1 MADQTP
7 PDLQNRLDQFSQRGK
22 SKRRGNSLGVGALAA
37 ALALGG
43 AGVAYFLAT
52 GLQEGD
58 SALETSDVEIFQ
70 DRRPGTGGRLEFPPD
85 ETEQRVNDALIAVE
99 EALDVPAAPAPEAS
113 AEVLTEIAK
122 LREALAASQAARNS
136 EIQSAVA
143 DLRKA
148 FDEQKAALE
157 TTLTEKETELANLQR
172 QTETRIEGL
181 QAMLDAERMQREGL
195 EAELDREGL
204 IADQRLLEE
213 RRRQEE
219 EQRLREAER
228 IAEELLT
235 AQIKSPAV
243 VYADGPL
250 GGQSGAAVAGPAA
263 IGTGGPALSGNE
275 QFLQSARPLEVQEA
289 TRLTHPERTLTQG
302 SVIQAALQTAIN
314 SDLPG
319 SVVAVVSEPV
329 PAFSG
334 DRILIPRGS
343 RLFGQYRSGIEM
355 HQKRILILWTRVLTP
370 DGTSMEIAAVG
381 GDQLGRS
388 GLTGLVDTKF
398 AERFGGAALISVIG
412 AAPAVA
418 AESANNETTSIVLGD
433 VGSDLQDAVGS
444 VIADQVSI
452 APTIYVDQGASVTV
466 LVDRDV
472 VIYGGSGSQ

>member
-1 MADQTP
+1 MAEQTP
-7 PDLQNRLDQFSQRGK
+7 PDLQDRLDQFNKRNNP
-22 SKRRGNSLGVGALAA
+22 KRRGNSLGVGALAA
-37 ALALGG
+37 ALAFGG
-43 AGVAYFLAT
+43 AGVAHIFAT
-52 GLQEGD
+52 GLQEVD
-58 SALETSDVEIFQ
+58 SALETSDVETFQ

-99 EALDVPAAPAPEAS
+99 EALDVPATPAPEPS
-113 AEVLTEIAK
+113 AEVLAEIAK

-136 EIQSAVA
+136 EIQSAVS
-143 DLRKA
+143 DLRAA

-157 TTLTEKETELANLQR
+157 ATLAAKETELANLQR

-181 QAMLDAERMQREGL
+181 QAMLDAERAQREGL

-219 EQRLREAER
+219 EQRQREAER
-228 IAEELLT
+228 VAEELLT

-243 VYADGPL
+243 VFADGPR
-250 GGQSGAAVAGPAA
+250 GGQSGAAVADPAA
-263 IGTGGPALSGNE
+263 AGTGGPVLSGNE

-289 TRLTHPERTLTQG
+289 ARLTHPERTLTQG

-355 HQKRILILWTRVLTP
+355 NQKRILILWTRVLTP

-472 VIYGGSGSQ
+472 VIY

>member
-7 PDLQNRLDQFSQRGK
+7 PDLQDRLDQFSQRSK

-58 SALETSDVEIFQ
+58 SALETSDVETFQ
-70 DRRPGTGGRLEFPPD
+70 DRRSGTGGRLEFPPD

-99 EALDVPAAPAPEAS
+99 EALEVPAVPAPEPS
-113 AEVLTEIAK
+113 AEVLAEIAK
-122 LREALAASQAARNS
+122 LREALAASQTARNS

-157 TTLTEKETELANLQR
+157 ATLAAKETELANLQR
-172 QTETRIEGL
+172 QTETRIHGL
-181 QAMLDAERMQREGL
+181 QAMLDAERAQREGL

-219 EQRLREAER
+219 EQRLREAEPR
-228 IAEELLT
+228 VAEELLT

-243 VYADGPL
+243 VYTDGPR
-250 GGQSGAAVAGPAA
+250 GGQSGAAVADPATA
-263 IGTGGPALSGNE
+263 GTGGPVLSGNE
-275 QFLQSARPLEVQEA
+275 AFLQSARPLEVQEA
-289 TRLTHPERTLTQG
+289 ARLTHPERTLTQG

-472 VIYGGSGSQ
+472 VIY

>member
-1 MADQTP
+1 
-7 PDLQNRLDQFSQRGK
+7 
-22 SKRRGNSLGVGALAA
+22 
-37 ALALGG
+37 
-43 AGVAYFLAT
+43 
-52 GLQEGD
+52 
-58 SALETSDVEIFQ
+58 
-70 DRRPGTGGRLEFPPD
+70 
-85 ETEQRVNDALIAVE
+85 VNDALIAVE
-99 EALDVPAAPAPEAS
+99 EALDVPAAPSPEPS
-113 AEVLTEIAK
+113 AEVLAEIAK
-122 LREALAASQAARNS
+122 LREALAVSQAARNS

-143 DLRKA
+143 DLREA

-157 TTLTEKETELANLQR
+157 ATLAAKETELANLQR

-181 QAMLDAERMQREGL
+181 QAMLDAERAQREGL

-219 EQRLREAER
+219 EQRQREAER
-228 IAEELLT
+228 VAEELLT

-243 VYADGPL
+243 VYADGPR
-250 GGQSGAAVAGPAA
+250 GGQSGAAVADPAA
-263 IGTGGPALSGNE
+263 PGTGGPVLSGNE

-289 TRLTHPERTLTQG
+289 ARLTHPERTLTQG

-466 LVDRDV
+466 LVDRCHCTL
-472 VIYGGSGSQ
+472 INQILRIGSVFGRFCTLNCNISTGRCVSG

>member
-7 PDLQNRLDQFSQRGK
+7 PDLQDRLDQFSQRGK

-58 SALETSDVEIFQ
+58 SALETSDVETFQ

-85 ETEQRVNDALIAVE
+85 EAEQRINDALIAVE

-113 AEVLTEIAK
+113 AEVLAEIAK

-143 DLRKA
+143 DLREA

-157 TTLTEKETELANLQR
+157 SMLAAKEAELANLQR
-172 QTETRIEGL
+172 QTESRIAGL
-181 QAMLDAERMQREGL
+181 QAMLDAERAQREGL

-219 EQRLREAER
+219 EQRQREAER
-228 IAEELLT
+228 VAEELLT

-243 VYADGPL
+243 VFADGPR
-250 GGQSGAAVAGPAA
+250 GGQSGAAVADPAA
-263 IGTGGPALSGNE
+263 AGTGGPVLSGNE

-334 DRILIPRGS
+334 DRVLIPRGS

-472 VIYGGSGSQ
+472 VIY

>member
-7 PDLQNRLDQFSQRGK
+7 PDLQDRLDQFSQRGK
-22 SKRRGNSLGVGALAA
+22 SNRRGNSLGVGALAA

-58 SALETSDVEIFQ
+58 SALETSDVETFQ

-99 EALDVPAAPAPEAS
+99 EALDVPAAPAPEPS
-113 AEVLTEIAK
+113 AEVLAEIAK

-143 DLRKA
+143 DLREA

-157 TTLTEKETELANLQR
+157 ATLAAKETELANLQR

-181 QAMLDAERMQREGL
+181 QAMLEAERAQREGL

-219 EQRLREAER
+219 EQRQREAAR
-228 IAEELLT
+228 VAEELLA

-243 VYADGPL
+243 VYADGPR
-250 GGQSGAAVAGPAA
+250 GGASGAAVAEPAA
-263 IGTGGPALSGNE
+263 AGTDGQVLSGNE
-275 QFLQSARPLEVQEA
+275 QFLQSARALEVQEA
-289 TRLTHPERTLTQG
+289 ARLTHPERTLTQG

-388 GLTGLVDTKF
+388 GLTGIVDAKF
-398 AERFGGAALISVIG
+398 AERFGGEALISVIG

-444 VIADQVSI
+444 VIANQVSI

-472 VIYGGSGSQ
+472 VIY

>member
-7 PDLQNRLDQFSQRGK
+7 PDLQDRLDQFSQRGK

-37 ALALGG
+37 ALAIGG

-52 GLQEGD
+52 GLQTSD
-58 SALETSDVEIFQ
+58 SALETSDVETFQ

-99 EALDVPAAPAPEAS
+99 EALDVPAAPAPETS
-113 AEVLTEIAK
+113 AEVLAEIAK

-143 DLRKA
+143 DLREA

-157 TTLTEKETELANLQR
+157 AMLAAKEAELSNLQR
-172 QTETRIEGL
+172 QTETRIAGL
-181 QAMLDAERMQREGL
+181 QAMLDAERAQREGL

-219 EQRLREAER
+219 EQRQREAER
-228 IAEELLT
+228 VAEELLI
-235 AQIKSPAV
+235 AQIKSPSV
-243 VYADGPL
+243 VYADGPRS
-250 GGQSGAAVAGPAA
+250 GASGAAVADPVAA
-263 IGTGGPALSGNE
+263 GTGGPVLSGNE
-275 QFLQSARPLEVQEA
+275 QFLQTARPLEVQEA
-289 TRLTHPERTLTQG
+289 ARLTHPERTLTQG

-334 DRILIPRGS
+334 DQILIPRGS
-343 RLFGQYRSGIEM
+343 RLFGQYRSGIDM
-355 HQKRILILWTRVLTP
+355 HQKRILIVWTRVLTP

>member
-7 PDLQNRLDQFSQRGK
+7 PDLQDRLDQFSQRGK
-22 SKRRGNSLGVGALAA
+22 AKRRGYSLGVGVLSA

-52 GLQEGD
+52 GLRTRD
-58 SALETSDVEIFQ
+58 SALETSSVDTFQ
-70 DRRPGTGGRLEFPPD
+70 DRRAGTDGRLEFPPN
-85 ETEQRVNDALIAVE
+85 ETEQRIDEALIASE
-99 EALDVPAAPAPEAS
+99 KALDVPTAPAPETS
-113 AEVLTEIAK
+113 AEVLAEITK
-122 LREALAASQAARNS
+122 LREALAASQSARNS
-136 EIQSAVA
+136 DIQSAVS
-143 DLRKA
+143 DLREA
-148 FDEQKAALE
+148 FVQQKATLE
-157 TTLTEKETELANLQR
+157 TTLAQKEAELANLQR

-181 QAMLDAERMQREGL
+181 QAMLDAERAQREGL

-213 RRRQEE
+213 RRRQEV
-219 EQRLREAER
+219 EQRQREAEH
-228 IAEELLT
+228 IAEKLLT

-243 VYADGPL
+243 VYADSPR
-250 GGQSGAAVAGPAA
+250 GGASGAAEADPAA
-263 IGTGGPALSGNE
+263 TGTGEPVLSGNE
-275 QFLQSARPLEVQEA
+275 QFLQHARPLEVQEA
-289 TRLTHPERTLTQG
+289 ARLTHPERTLTQG

-343 RLFGQYRSGIEM
+343 RLFGQYRSGIDM

-398 AERFGGAALISVIG
+398 AERFGGAAMISVIG

-418 AESANNETTSIVLGD
+418 AESANGDTTRIVLGD
-433 VGSDLQDAVGS
+433 VGTDLQDAVGS

-466 LVDRDV
+466 LVDRDM
-472 VIYGGSGSQ
+472 VIY